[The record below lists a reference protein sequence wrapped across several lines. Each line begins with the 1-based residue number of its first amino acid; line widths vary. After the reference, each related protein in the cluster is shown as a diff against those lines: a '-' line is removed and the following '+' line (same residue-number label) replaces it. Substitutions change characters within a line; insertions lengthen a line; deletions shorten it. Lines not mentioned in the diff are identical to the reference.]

1 VTLVHKTS
9 PAVVRFQSV
18 DLRFAGGHA
27 AVSDLTFDVR
37 SSEILVLLGRSG
49 AGKTSALKLINGLLL
64 PTAGVVEVEGRA
76 TRDWDRAQLRRRT
89 GYVIQEIGLFP
100 HMTVERNVG
109 IVPELE
115 GWDRQRRRDRI
126 AELLAL
132 VGLDPAAFAGR
143 YPAEL
148 SGGQRQRVG
157 IARALA
163 ADPPLLLLD
172 EPFGA
177 LDPLTRL
184 ELQRELKRLQEKLA
198 KTMVFVTHD
207 VREGLFLAS
216 RIALFDR
223 GRLAFLGAPS
233 QFLAST
239 HPEAR
244 AFAAVVRSDGGLAST
259 DDP

>member
-1 VTLVHKTS
+1 VTFVHVADST
-9 PAVVRFQSV
+9 VVRFQN
-18 DLRFAGGHA
+18 AGLHLASGRSI
-27 AVSDLTFDVR
+27 VSGLTFDVLA
-37 SSEILVLLGRSG
+37 SEILILLGRSG
-49 AGKTSALKLINGLLL
+49 SGKTTTLKLINGLLL
-64 PTAGVVEVEGRA
+64 PTDGLVVVQGTPTHEWNA
-76 TRDWDRAQLRRRT
+76 AKLRRHI

-109 IVPELE
+109 VVPELE
-115 GWDRQRRRDRI
+115 GWDERRRRDR
-126 AELLAL
+126 AHELLEL
-132 VGLDPAAFAGR
+132 VGLDASTFAGR

-184 ELQRELKRLQEKLA
+184 ELQKELKHLQKRLG

-207 VREGLFLAS
+207 VREGLLLAS
-216 RIALFDR
+216 RIALFDQ
-223 GRLAFLGAPS
+223 GRLAFLGS
-233 QFLAST
+233 RSEFLASS
-239 HPEAR
+239 HPEAQ
-244 AFAAVVRSDGGLAST
+244 AFAQVVREDSD
-259 DDP
+259 

>member
-1 VTLVHKTS
+1 MCHTCDRVHRADST
-9 PAVVRFQSV
+9 VVRFENAG
-18 DLRFAGGHA
+18 LRLAGGRHI
-27 AVSDLTFDVR
+27 VSDLNFEIR
-37 SSEILVLLGRSG
+37 GSEILILLGRSG
-49 AGKTSALKLINGLLL
+49 SGKTTTLKLINGLLL
-64 PTAGVVEVEGRA
+64 PTDGQVTVEGTPTHEWNPAR
-76 TRDWDRAQLRRRT
+76 LRRHI

-109 IVPELE
+109 IVPRLE
-115 GWDRQRRRDRI
+115 GWDDWRRRDR
-126 AELLAL
+126 ARELLEL
-132 VGLDPAAFAGR
+132 VGLDPSTFAGR

-184 ELQRELKRLQEKLA
+184 ELQKELKRLQKNLA
-198 KTMVFVTHD
+198 KTLVFVTHD

-216 RIALFDR
+216 RIALFAD
-223 GRLAFLGAPS
+223 GRLVFLGGRS
-233 QFLAST
+233 ELLAST
-239 HPEAR
+239 HPEAQ
-244 AFAAVVRSDGGLAST
+244 AFAQIVREDSASG
-259 DDP
+259 